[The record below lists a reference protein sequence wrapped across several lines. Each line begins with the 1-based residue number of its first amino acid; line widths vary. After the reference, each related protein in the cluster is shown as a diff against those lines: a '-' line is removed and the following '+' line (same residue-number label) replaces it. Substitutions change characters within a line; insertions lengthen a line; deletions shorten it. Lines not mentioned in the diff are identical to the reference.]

1 MKLAEVD
8 DAHEDCVFVSWLM
21 FVILALNT
29 ARIATIATS
38 YYICNYYNFKLIREY
53 KKEPIILIY
62 LFISNLCCYMQH
74 LLDSNF
80 VVFFF
85 ASFIDITL
93 NSFGSWNTP
102 QLLLPK
108 YVNIF
113 RLLLF
118 FLFIKN

>member
-85 ASFIDITL
+85 CLFYWHNFELI
-93 NSFGSWNTP
+93 W
-102 QLLLPK
+102 QLKHSPIVVAK
-108 YVNIF
+108 IC
-113 RLLLF
+113 
-118 FLFIKN
+118 